1 MSNRRRCCHRL
12 YGSRQTL
19 QPAWELRRCEAT
31 YMFTLQA
38 FDQQDKLLQLR
49 SGCIPEICND
59 TITTGYVV
67 KSIALERAHFK
78 ADILCDEANGALA
91 ILRRIKG
98 LEKENKATC
107 SGYKIYK

>member
-1 MSNRRRCCHRL
+1 
-12 YGSRQTL
+12 
-19 QPAWELRRCEAT
+19 
-31 YMFTLQA
+31 MFTLQA
-38 FDQQDKLLQLR
+38 FDQQHKLLQLR